1 VVIACGA
8 LGGPIREIAAR
19 RGWPVEVHCLPA
31 VLHNRPAAIAPQVE
45 RLAVAAQARG
55 LPVAIGYADCGTY
68 GALDELSARLGLRRL
83 PGLHCYDLLAGPDR
97 VAALFEAEPGTYVLT
112 DFLVRS
118 FRRTVL
124 AGLGLDRYPELWPDY
139 FGHYRRVVWLAQS
152 RDPAL
157 DAEAEAVAAQ
167 FGLPLTVID
176 TGTARLER
184 ELELLLTTSP
194 APAGSPQAG
203 SPPPAD
209 SLLAGSPAPAD
220 SLLAGSP
227 APADSLL
234 AGSPAPADPVPVPDP
249 LADAGSPPAPLPP
262 PAPPTTSGLA
272 DGVVI
277 NRLVTPGQHQ
287 SVDHEGVTTAAAA
300 SPTPRVTAAPQDPE
314 VSATEAERCAAG

>member
-1 VVIACGA
+1 MVIACGA

-19 RGWPVEVHCLPA
+19 RGWPIELHCLPA
-31 VLHNRPAAIAPQVE
+31 LLHNRPAAIAPEVE

-55 LPVAIGYADCGTY
+55 LPVAIGYADCGSY
-68 GALDELSARLGLRRL
+68 GALDELSGRLGLRRL

-97 VAALFEAEPGTYVLT
+97 MAALFEAEPGTYVLT

-157 DAEAEAVAAQ
+157 DAEAEAVADQ

-184 ELELLLTTSP
+184 ELELLLAASP
-194 APAGSPQAG
+194 A
-203 SPPPAD
+203 
-209 SLLAGSPAPAD
+209 
-220 SLLAGSP
+220 
-227 APADSLL
+227 
-234 AGSPAPADPVPVPDP
+234 
-249 LADAGSPPAPLPP
+249 P
-262 PAPPTTSGLA
+262 PAPPTPHSWFPPARIPQATLPLTRSSSTPLHLLPHPCRLA
-272 DGVVI
+272 LRTRRHQTFGVA
-277 NRLVTPGQHQ
+277 R
-287 SVDHEGVTTAAAA
+287 TA
-300 SPTPRVTAAPQDPE
+300 PIV
-314 VSATEAERCAAG
+314 